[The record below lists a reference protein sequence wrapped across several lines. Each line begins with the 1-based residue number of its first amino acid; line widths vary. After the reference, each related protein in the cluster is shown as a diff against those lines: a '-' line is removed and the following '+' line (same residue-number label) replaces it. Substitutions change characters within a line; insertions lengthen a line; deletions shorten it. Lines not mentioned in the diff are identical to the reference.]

1 MKLRHSV
8 KWMLVGALV
17 VPHLTAC
24 SFGGD
29 GEESEEVEASD
40 EGEAADAGEEGNDV
54 ADSEGSEGNVAVEG
68 NSANG
73 EGNVAFDNAD
83 ANAVAGAEGTNA
95 ASDIPPELLN
105 TENTVGAEG
114 TGADG
119 MPVADASANI
129 APPTDSVPTDSVPAE
144 SAPVDAAAAAA
155 PAPVA
160 PGDARVY
167 YVNVASAAIHSGAD
181 ASSQSVGNV
190 SKGEPVLVKIEGNWA
205 NVIGRGY
212 IDVASLSQSPVGRSL
227 APKSWR

>member
-40 EGEAADAGEEGNDV
+40 EGESADAGEEGNDV
-54 ADSEGSEGNVAVEG
+54 ADSEGSEGNVAAE
-68 NSANG
+68 ANGAGG
-73 EGNVAFDNAD
+73 EGNVAFENAD
-83 ANAVAGAEGTNA
+83 ANAVPGAEGTNA

-114 TGADG
+114 TGAEG
-119 MPVADASANI
+119 TPVADASANI
-129 APPTDSVPTDSVPAE
+129 APTDAVPAE
-144 SAPVDAAAAAA
+144 SVPVDAAAAAA

-167 YVNVASAAIHSGAD
+167 YVKVASAALHSGAD

-212 IDVASLSQSPVGRSL
+212 VDVASLSQTPVGRSL